1 MLRSEIREA
10 VLARYFKKC
19 MLKHAFSFFEWR
31 RRRSKV
37 RLLRCVELLVNLR
50 KNDHF
55 MDETKRQKLLTFGV
69 AGLAQ
74 IEEVKVLHENR
85 PPIEKLADVDLRGVI
100 ITSFNDDDPL
110 PSPLDA

>member
-10 VLARYFKKC
+10 VLARYYKKC

-31 RRRSKV
+31 RRRSKI
-37 RLLRCVELLVNLR
+37 RFRRCVELLVNLR

-74 IEEVKVLHENR
+74 IEEIKVLHENR

-100 ITSFNDDDPL
+100 VTSFHEDDAL
-110 PSPLDA
+110 PSQLDA